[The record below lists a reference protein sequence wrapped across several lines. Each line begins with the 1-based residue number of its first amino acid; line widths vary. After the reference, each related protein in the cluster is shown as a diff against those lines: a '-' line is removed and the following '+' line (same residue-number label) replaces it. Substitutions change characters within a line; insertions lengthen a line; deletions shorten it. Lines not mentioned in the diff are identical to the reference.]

1 MLERAAAL
9 LALPVVLFA
18 GAALAFGGDGVARRS
33 ESPPAAAAG
42 LMSLPSPLRTIVPCR
57 MLDTRLD
64 GGPIASQS
72 ERDVVLVGPPC
83 GVPADAWAV
92 AANVALFDMVEGNG
106 GVLTVHPAGMPEG
119 SIALIN
125 WTSAMGQIDNAAIL
139 TLGTAGAVTFN
150 PRQAGGGTVQLVV
163 DITGYFAGSVLTG
176 LIPGVGLSGGG
187 MTGVVSLDLT
197 AGGVTSRELA
207 AASVTTP
214 AIAPGAVGGS
224 QIANGSIGAGKLSAA
239 GSLAGQVLRSS
250 GSEVTWSEP
259 AGGFRRTVVVGP
271 VGTPIENGAALRAA
285 NDGIPVASPC
295 EFYAL
300 HIEPGVYDLAGSR
313 LMVNRCV
320 MLRGAGVDYT
330 KIIGAGVSFSPY
342 NDSAMSDLTL
352 ECSGCL
358 PAISYSIGTAYLERI
373 KVTNSGCTDCRG
385 ISATHPQSHVHVID
399 SEVTVEGSGNLIGI
413 VLPSDRSS
421 ITRSRVQVRETSHS
435 GKVGGIYQGGPPGGS
450 SVTSSTVQALGGATN
465 YGISGSRVS
474 IRDSVIKASTATIF
488 KKNDNLIFPTTTT
501 VRFSE
506 LSGGPVS
513 GEVIE
518 CVAVIVNNVFMA
530 SGCQ

>member
-176 LIPGVGLSGGG
+176 LLPGVGLSGGG

-224 QIANGSIGAGKLSAA
+224 QIANGSVGAEKLSAA
-239 GSLAGQVLRSS
+239 GSLPGQVLRSS

-285 NDGIPVASPC
+285 NDAITPALPC
-295 EFYAL
+295 ERYT
-300 HIEPGVYDLAGSR
+300 IYVEPGVYDLAGSH
-313 LMVNRCV
+313 LSVAQCV
-320 MLRGAGVDYT
+320 WLRGAGIDHT
-330 KIIGAGVSFSPY
+330 KIIGTGIGFSTFSDSF
-342 NDSAMSDLTL
+342 SAMSDLTL
-352 ECSGCL
+352 ECSGCV
-358 PAISYSIGTAYLERI
+358 SYPIGTTYLERI
-373 KVTNSGCTDCRG
+373 RVTASGCTDCRG

-399 SEVTVEGSGNLIGI
+399 SEVTVEGTGNLIGI
-413 VLPSDRSS
+413 VLPGNRSS

-435 GKVGGIYQGGPPGGS
+435 GKAEGIYQGGPPGGS
-450 SVTSSTVQALGGATN
+450 SVTSSTVDALGGATN

-474 IRDSVIKASTATIF
+474 IRDSVITASTATIF
-488 KKNDNLIFPTTTT
+488 KKDDYLIVPTTTT